1 MTMMISGI
9 AMPEEVMLEEKM
21 CIEYKEFK
29 GQVVFKCDDY
39 VTFNPFNTKALLLIY
54 RQNWKDVTLL

>member
-1 MTMMISGI
+1 
-9 AMPEEVMLEEKM
+9 MPEEVVLEEKM